1 MLDSN
6 GYITASPKESKQY
19 RIQILNDFRRIKKI
33 AEKNPENIAKELK
46 KIGIIL
52 KTDKKTGKKSISFI
66 K

>member
-19 RIQILNDFRRIKKI
+19 RVQILNESRRIKKI
-33 AEKNPENIAKELK
+33 VEKNPKKVDTELK
-46 KIGIIL
+46 KLGIIL
-52 KTDKKTGKKSISFI
+52 KTNKKTGKKSISFI